1 MEKKNQAYRGGLLGF
16 AVGDALGCAVHD
28 KSWETIMDD
37 YGPDGLLGYDLCAG
51 EAGVTSYT
59 QVLAYIA
66 NAFLVTVSRGSRGDY
81 LKAHTAALRQ
91 WAKRQHFPRDPEPA
105 PLWVARMP
113 QLRKRSCKDARMLE
127 ALRFPQLGTF
137 EKPIS
142 RASSCG
148 VLSYAAALALF
159 FDPKRIPPE
168 RLGQMAAD
176 MAAVTHGSAEAVFSA
191 VVLAYGLAG
200 VLHAPE
206 VPLKEQ
212 FVRAVYVMQEQFG
225 GRHPV
230 RLAAEPILEAIRL
243 SEDPDQDPRE
253 VMEKLSCNDAPSALA
268 GGIYAALCFSDD
280 FDAAVVCAVN
290 HSGASC
296 AVAAVTGAILGAKMG
311 ENAIPGFYLESLEC
325 KEILEELA
333 DDLIRGSVVAGLFDT
348 DWDQKYIHGIPLL
361 PTEE

>member
-1 MEKKNQAYRGGLLGF
+1 MDRKLLSYRGCLLGF
-16 AVGDALGCAVHD
+16 AVGDAMGYAVHD
-28 KSWETIMDD
+28 KSWEEIAEN
-37 YGPDGLLGYDLCAG
+37 YGPGGLLGYDLCNDGAQI
-51 EAGVTSYT
+51 TSYT
-59 QVLAYIA
+59 QITAYMA
-66 NAFLVTVSRGSRGDY
+66 NALLASLSRGKRDTY
-81 LKAHTAALRQ
+81 LQYGAAALRE